1 MEIEI
6 SLQALKDPLSMLI
19 ISVYANHVKNNLADM
34 LKLFRGMD
42 MVSLIKKMCKEKKI
56 SLNELESAVGL
67 GVNTI
72 YKWDKASPSSD
83 KLQKVA
89 DYFDVSVDYLLGRK
103 EKPIQMDGRTQEAV
117 DLFLALTD
125 DQKSALMDF
134 LKSLASSK

>member
-103 EKPIQMDGRTQEAV
+103 KKPSQSEELSETKEKLLRAIDNMTDEEA
-117 DLFLALTD
+117 A
-125 DQKSALMDF
+125 AW
-134 LKSLASSK
+134 LKILKL